1 MEHLEITNEL
11 ANREDMG
18 FDMWQDVTLPRLIED
33 KYYTKGRTGAEALA
47 EFWKDVAEGK
57 LKDFMKEI
65 DAPEELG
72 VCHGASTLAKHFF
85 QAGKIY
91 LVRE

>member
-18 FDMWQDVTLPRLIED
+18 FYMWADVTLPRLIED
-33 KYYTKGRTGAEALA
+33 KYYTKGRTGAEALVA
-47 EFWKDVAEGK
+47 FWTDVADGK
-57 LKDFMKEI
+57 LAEFMKEI
-65 DAPEELG
+65 EAPEELG

>member
-1 MEHLEITNEL
+1 MGHLEITNEL

-18 FDMWQDVTLPRLIED
+18 FYMWADVTLPRLIED
-33 KYYTKGRTGAEALA
+33 KYYTKGRTGAEALVA
-47 EFWKDVAEGK
+47 FWTDVADGK
-57 LKDFMKEI
+57 LTEFMKEI
-65 DAPEELG
+65 EAPEELG